1 MIFQLLFR
9 DGDRLRLDK
18 NTNITVLGP
27 KTDILSNLSSSEND
41 LSLVLRLDY
50 FNKSIL
56 FTGDIEKVGEDS
68 ILQDLGPVDFF

>member
-1 MIFQLLFR
+1 M
-9 DGDRLRLDK
+9 G
-18 NTNITVLGP
+18 GP

-68 ILQDLGPVDFF
+68 ILQDLGPVDFFKGTPPSWKQNIFR